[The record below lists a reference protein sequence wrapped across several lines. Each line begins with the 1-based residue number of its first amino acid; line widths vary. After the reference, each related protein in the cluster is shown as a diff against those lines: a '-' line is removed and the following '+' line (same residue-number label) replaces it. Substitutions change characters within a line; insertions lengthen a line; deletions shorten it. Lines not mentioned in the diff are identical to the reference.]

1 MSNLRTQYLEENLPK
16 PIPML
21 PLELTSTNFSFYLD
35 GKNKDGIV
43 PIGLDEDT
51 VLPISIDFKKN
62 RHCLLIGQVQRGKTN
77 TITWMLHTLLEQKT
91 GFISIFDSFDRGLS
105 RFAEHDSIDYLETKE
120 NLAEWITRT
129 EQYYAEVERIYLENI
144 QQGKSV
150 EITLSYFVID
160 GYTRFLQV
168 ADISLQDRLAKLMK
182 RYAHLGF
189 NVVMSGNNAEIT
201 KGYDAFTNELKLVR
215 QALVYMKKSEQTLFT
230 VAYERKEAE
239 LPLGF
244 AHYILNGNATKVK
257 IPLSELERTN
267 IQ

>member
-1 MSNLRTQYLEENLPK
+1 
-16 PIPML
+16 ML
-21 PLELTSTNFSFYLD
+21 PLELSASSFSFYLD
-35 GKNKDGIV
+35 GKKKNGIV

-51 VLPISIDFKKN
+51 VLPITIDFKKN

-77 TITWMLHTLLEQKT
+77 TITLMLHTLLEQKT

-105 RFAEHDSIDYLETKE
+105 KFTAYESIDYLETKE
-120 NLAEWITRT
+120 NLVEWITRT
-129 EQYYAEVERIYLENI
+129 EQYYAEVERDYLESI
-144 QQGKSV
+144 QQGNPG
-150 EITLSYFVID
+150 EITLSYFIID

-168 ADISLQDRLAKLMK
+168 ADITIQDRLAKLMK
-182 RYAHLGF
+182 RYGHLGF
-189 NVVMSGNNAEIT
+189 NVIVSGNNAEIT

-244 AHYILNGNATKVK
+244 AHYILNGNAIKVK

-267 IQ
+267 VQ